1 MIDEAEGD
9 IKTIL
14 VFETGLSI
22 SLTDC
27 EPQGKKKIEEFLNS
41 YPFLI
46 FPLHPI

>member
-1 MIDEAEGD
+1 MLIYSSMINEAEGD

-27 EPQGKKKIEEFLNS
+27 EPQG
-41 YPFLI
+41 
-46 FPLHPI
+46 